1 MLSHCVR
8 EGALPAGEAV
18 LRLSACPNGS
28 SLVDRKYQG
37 ILGGVVAFA
46 NSIGPV
52 LGGVLTEKASCMS
65 IQAVVLMIFANRIA
79 PNPREMVFRKHS
91 LPHLP

>member
-1 MLSHCVR
+1 M
-8 EGALPAGEAV
+8 
-18 LRLSACPNGS
+18 
-28 SLVDRKYQG
+28 
-37 ILGGVVAFA
+37 GGVVAFA

-65 IQAVVLMIFANRIA
+65 IQAGGLVTFADQIA
-79 PNPREMVFRKHS
+79 SKSREMVFRKHS

>member
-1 MLSHCVR
+1 MSLCGR

-18 LRLSACPNGS
+18 LRLCARPNEF
-28 SLVDRKYQG
+28 SLVYRKYQG

-65 IQAVVLMIFANRIA
+65 IQAVGLIIFANRIA

-91 LPHLP
+91 LPHLL